1 MGVSGC
7 GKTTLGKKLA
17 AFLDLPFIEG
27 DQFHAAENIEKMKS
41 GIPLNDQDRVPWLT
55 DLNEALIR
63 EKNTGVVL
71 ACSALKQK
79 YRDLLSQNIP
89 SNQLLWVYLACDIK
103 TLQER
108 MQNRNH
114 FMPTSLLESQL
125 ETLEVPKDALHL
137 DAKYEIKKLIT
148 QIKNH
153 LHEQ

>member
-27 DQFHAAENIEKMKS
+27 DQFHAAENIEKMKN
-41 GIPLNDQDRVPWLT
+41 GIPLNDQDRVPWLR
-55 DLNEALIR
+55 DLNEAVIR

-79 YRDLLSQNIP
+79 HRDLLSQNIP

-114 FMPTSLLESQL
+114 FMPISLLESQL

>member
-63 EKNTGVVL
+63 KKNTGVVL

-79 YRDLLSQNIP
+79 HRDLLSQNIP

-114 FMPTSLLESQL
+114 FMPTSLLVSQL

>member
-55 DLNEALIR
+55 DLNEAVIR
-63 EKNTGVVL
+63 KKNTGVVL
-71 ACSALKQK
+71 ACSALKK
-79 YRDLLSQNIP
+79 KHRDLLSQNIP

-148 QIKNH
+148 QIKTH